1 MGLLYWILSS
11 GFYSFSAVIET
22 AVQKER
28 IEQINFMK
36 ERRREEAENKR
47 KNDDRIIQQAKDW
60 HDLMALR
67 KKRRFEANKVYQK
80 EILDQWVHF
89 DQWWWLLLARMA
101 SSSHHHS
108 RKITHMR
115 VI

>member
-1 MGLLYWILSS
+1 
-11 GFYSFSAVIET
+11 
-22 AVQKER
+22 
-28 IEQINFMK
+28 MK

-80 EILDQWVHF
+80 EILDQ
-89 DQWWWLLLARMA
+89 
-101 SSSHHHS
+101 
-108 RKITHMR
+108 
-115 VI
+115 